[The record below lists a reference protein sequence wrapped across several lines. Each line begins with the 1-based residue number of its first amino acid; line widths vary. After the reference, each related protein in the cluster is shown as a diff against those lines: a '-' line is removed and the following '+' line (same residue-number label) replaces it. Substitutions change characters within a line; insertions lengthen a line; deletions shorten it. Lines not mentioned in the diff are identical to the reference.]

1 MPVNGWTVSWALPNG
16 QTTTQAWNGTYT
28 QNGANVTVT
37 NMYYNGAIA
46 PGAST
51 NFGFLVNWNG
61 TNNRPPASPAPPP

>member
-1 MPVNGWTVSWALPNG
+1 MLSD
-16 QTTTQAWNGTYT
+16 T

-61 TNNRPPASPAPPP
+61 TNNPRRHHLHHHLTT